1 MSPYLLS
8 APPDLFD
15 SQNWTQEYN
24 DVVLSVLLAS
34 MTSGCEKIDE
44 VCVCVCVCVYV
55 RVHVHGCMCVRVLV
69 CV

>member
-1 MSPYLLS
+1 M
-8 APPDLFD
+8 
-15 SQNWTQEYN
+15 
-24 DVVLSVLLAS
+24 VLSVLLAS